1 MTAHPDSRTAST
13 LTSGMIRICNSVV
26 ALALIAAFST
36 VLESCHSS
44 VRSAKSGSSAR
55 PTATKNWEF
64 STGRPVTLCKGCYEQ
79 EQIPAIGPDGTIY
92 AGGARGLY
100 ALRPD
105 GTQKWYYENVYQP
118 TGIPIHFVVI
128 DDNENIWFDAT
139 STIPGSGSVIR
150 VGPDGQDEGGVGLG
164 SGPATQIGEAFDGT
178 IVASGTAID
187 ITGKSA
193 QPKSWFVGG
202 TSFSFAQDGTVYST
216 RANLMAQSPDH
227 NLAWVKDIPAAGE
240 PVLAADGTIYVGGNG
255 ALSAVNSD
263 GTGKWSFLVPSHI
276 VMSPSVAND
285 GTVYFGCD
293 DSNVYAFAPDGRLK
307 WKFQTGGAVRSTPA
321 ITKNGTIYFG
331 SLDNKLYAVGAD
343 GKLKWALTTGGQ
355 VFSPA
360 IADDGTIYV
369 QNGEAKLYAIQDPE
383 ENGGLAGQW
392 PKRGGGLRNTSR
404 GGVR

>member
-1 MTAHPDSRTAST
+1 MAR
-13 LTSGMIRICNSVV
+13 IRNPFVV
-26 ALALIAAFST
+26 LSLIAAFPIL
-36 VLESCHSS
+36 LESCHSPN
-44 VRSAKSGSSAR
+44 RSAESASAAR
-55 PTATKNWEF
+55 LAPTKKWEF
-64 STGRPVTLCKGCYEQ
+64 STGHPAGSCKGCYYQ
-79 EQIPAIGPDGTIY
+79 EQIPAIGSDGTLY

-100 ALRPD
+100 ALRAD

-118 TGIPIHFVVI
+118 TGVPIHFVVI

-150 VGPDGQDEGGVGLG
+150 VGPNGEDEGGLGLG

-178 IVASGTAID
+178 IVASGTAMD
-187 ITGKSA
+187 ITGKVA
-193 QPKSWFVGG
+193 QPKSWHVGG
-202 TSFSFAQDGTVYST
+202 ASFSFAQDGTVYST
-216 RANLMAQSPDH
+216 GANLVAQSPDR
-227 NLAWVKDIPAAGE
+227 NLAWVKDIPAGGE

-255 ALSAVNSD
+255 ALSAVNPD
-263 GTGKWSFLVPSHI
+263 GTGKWSFLVPNHI

-293 DSNVYAFAPDGRLK
+293 DGNVYAVAPDGRFK

-343 GKLKWALTTGGQ
+343 GKLKWAFTTGGQ

-369 QNGEAKLYAIQDPE
+369 QNGEAKLYAIQDAE

-404 GGVR
+404 GLR

>member
-1 MTAHPDSRTAST
+1 MTRN
-13 LTSGMIRICNSVV
+13 CNPVV
-26 ALALIAAFST
+26 VLALIAAFAT
-36 VLESCHSS
+36 LLESCHSS
-44 VRSAKSGSSAR
+44 GRSAVSASSAG
-55 PTATKNWEF
+55 PTGTKKWEF
-64 STGRPVTLCKGCYEQ
+64 STGRPPTLCKGCYYQ
-79 EQIPAIGPDGTIY
+79 EQIPAIGSDGTIY
-92 AGGARGLY
+92 VGGARGLY

-118 TGIPIHFVVI
+118 SGIPIHFVVI
-128 DDNENIWFDAT
+128 DDNENIWFDGT

-150 VGPDGQDEGGVGLG
+150 VGPDGQDEGGMGLG
-164 SGPATQIGEAFDGT
+164 GGPPTQIGEAFDGT

-193 QPKSWFVGG
+193 QPKSWIGG
-202 TSFSFAQDGTVYST
+202 GNSFSFAQDGTVYST
-216 RANLMAQSPDH
+216 RTDLVAQSPDH
-227 NLAWVKDIPAAGE
+227 NVAWIKDIPAAGE
-240 PVLAADGTIYVGGNG
+240 PVLAADGTIYVGGKG

-263 GTGKWSFLVPSHI
+263 GTGKWSFLVPNHI
-276 VMSPSVAND
+276 AMSPSVAND
-285 GTVYFGCD
+285 GTLYFGCD
-293 DSNVYAFAPDGRLK
+293 DSNVYAIAPDGRLK

-343 GKLKWALTTGGQ
+343 GKLKWAFTTGGQ

-369 QNGEAKLYAIQDPE
+369 QNGEAKVFAVQDTE

>member
-1 MTAHPDSRTAST
+1 MT
-13 LTSGMIRICNSVV
+13 RICNSVV

-44 VRSAKSGSSAR
+44 VRSVESGSSAR
-55 PTATKNWEF
+55 PTATKKWEF

-105 GTQKWYYENVYQP
+105 GAQKWYYEDVYQP
-118 TGIPIHFVVI
+118 TGVPIYFVVI
-128 DDNENIWFDAT
+128 DD
-139 STIPGSGSVIR
+139 S
-150 VGPDGQDEGGVGLG
+150 
-164 SGPATQIGEAFDGT
+164 
-178 IVASGTAID
+178 
-187 ITGKSA
+187 
-193 QPKSWFVGG
+193 
-202 TSFSFAQDGTVYST
+202 
-216 RANLMAQSPDH
+216 
-227 NLAWVKDIPAAGE
+227 
-240 PVLAADGTIYVGGNG
+240 
-255 ALSAVNSD
+255 
-263 GTGKWSFLVPSHI
+263 
-276 VMSPSVAND
+276 
-285 GTVYFGCD
+285 
-293 DSNVYAFAPDGRLK
+293 
-307 WKFQTGGAVRSTPA
+307 A

-331 SLDNKLYAVGAD
+331 SLDNKLYAVSAD
-343 GKLKWALTTGGQ
+343 GKLKWAFTTGGQ

-369 QNGEAKLYAIQDPE
+369 QNGEAKLYAIQDSE

>member
-1 MTAHPDSRTAST
+1 MTRN
-13 LTSGMIRICNSVV
+13 CNPVV
-26 ALALIAAFST
+26 ALALIAAFAT
-36 VLESCHSS
+36 LLESCHSS
-44 VRSAKSGSSAR
+44 GRSTVSASSAG
-55 PTATKNWEF
+55 PTGTKKWEF
-64 STGRPVTLCKGCYEQ
+64 STGRPATLCKGCYYQ
-79 EQIPAIGPDGTIY
+79 EQIPAIGSDGTIY
-92 AGGARGLY
+92 IGGARGLY

-118 TGIPIHFVVI
+118 SGIPIHFVVI
-128 DDNENIWFDAT
+128 DDNENIWFDGT

-150 VGPDGQDEGGVGLG
+150 VGPDGQDEGGMGLG
-164 SGPATQIGEAFDGT
+164 GGPPTQIGEAFDGT

-193 QPKSWFVGG
+193 QPKSWIVGG
-202 TSFSFAQDGTVYST
+202 NSFSFAQDGTVYST
-216 RANLMAQSPDH
+216 RADLVAQSPDH
-227 NLAWVKDIPAAGE
+227 NVAWIKDIPAAGE
-240 PVLAADGTIYVGGNG
+240 PVLAADGTIYVGGKG

-263 GTGKWSFLVPSHI
+263 GTGKWSFLVPNHI
-276 VMSPSVAND
+276 AISPSVAND

-293 DSNVYAFAPDGRLK
+293 DSNVYAIAPDGRLK

-343 GKLKWALTTGGQ
+343 GKLKWAFTTGGQ
-355 VFSPA
+355 VYSPA

-369 QNGEAKLYAIQDPE
+369 QNGEAKVFAVQDTE
-383 ENGGLAGQW
+383 ENGGPAGQW

-404 GGVR
+404 SGVR

>member
-1 MTAHPDSRTAST
+1 MT
-13 LTSGMIRICNSVV
+13 RICNSVV
-26 ALALIAAFST
+26 ALALVAAFST

-44 VRSAKSGSSAR
+44 GRSAQSASSAR
-55 PTATKNWEF
+55 PTATKKWEF
-64 STGRPVTLCKGCYEQ
+64 STGRPATLCKGCYDQ
-79 EQIPAIGPDGTIY
+79 EQIPAIGSDGTIY
-92 AGGARGLY
+92 VGGARGLY

-118 TGIPIHFVVI
+118 TGIPIHFVVV

-150 VGPDGQDEGGVGLG
+150 VGPDGQDEGGMGLG
-164 SGPATQIGEAFDGT
+164 GGPPTQIGEAFDGT

-187 ITGKSA
+187 IRGKSA
-193 QPKSWFVGG
+193 QPKSWIVGG
-202 TSFSFAQDGTVYST
+202 NSFSFAQDGTVYST
-216 RANLMAQSPDH
+216 RADLVAQSPDH
-227 NLAWVKDIPAAGE
+227 NVAWIKDIPAAGE
-240 PVLAADGTIYVGGNG
+240 PVLAADGTIYVGGKG

-263 GTGKWSFLVPSHI
+263 GTGKWSFLVPNYI

-293 DSNVYAFAPDGRLK
+293 DGNVYAVAPDGRLK
-307 WKFQTGGAVRSTPA
+307 WKFQTGGAVRSTPT

-331 SLDNKLYAVGAD
+331 SLDNKLYAVSAD
-343 GKLKWALTTGGQ
+343 GKLKWTFTTGGK